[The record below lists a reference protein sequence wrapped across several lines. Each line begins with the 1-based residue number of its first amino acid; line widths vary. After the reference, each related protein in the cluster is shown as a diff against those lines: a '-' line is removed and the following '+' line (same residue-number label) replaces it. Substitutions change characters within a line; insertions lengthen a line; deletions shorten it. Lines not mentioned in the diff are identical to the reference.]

1 MVKGRINSRERIK
14 GALPEF
20 VNEINS
26 PGEKGKEGGREKKYP
41 RISTQI
47 PTQIPICCCTN
58 SEIVFCAKNNRD
70 TSNKRVTHF
79 SKSLVHARTLPPS
92 SHDTQRSVGRF
103 LDIFEPPPT
112 TLQTGRFT
120 RTREDVRGWGED
132 EGEDRALSPVDD
144 VRRLVDRE
152 REEPDGTRNGAISR
166 RLHSDKALNAL
177 MGRPIETSHLTSSA
191 SALVALYGL
200 LLFASTSEHRPD
212 RPFRYLPLCPRI

>member
-1 MVKGRINSRERIK
+1 M
-14 GALPEF
+14 
-20 VNEINS
+20 
-26 PGEKGKEGGREKKYP
+26 
-41 RISTQI
+41 
-47 PTQIPICCCTN
+47 
-58 SEIVFCAKNNRD
+58 
-70 TSNKRVTHF
+70 
-79 SKSLVHARTLPPS
+79 
-92 SHDTQRSVGRF
+92 
-103 LDIFEPPPT
+103 
-112 TLQTGRFT
+112 
-120 RTREDVRGWGED
+120 
-132 EGEDRALSPVDD
+132 SPVDD

>member
-79 SKSLVHARTLPPS
+79 SKSLVHART
-92 SHDTQRSVGRF
+92 
-103 LDIFEPPPT
+103 PPT
-112 TLQTGRFT
+112 TTLVPWHTTFGGTFPWHFRATTDHFT
-120 RTREDVRGWGED
+120 NRPIPRMGED

-191 SALVALYGL
+191 SALVALYRL

>member
-1 MVKGRINSRERIK
+1 MRSIHRGRKERREEGKRNIREFRPRFRPRFRFAAARILKSSFAPRTIETRRTNAWPISRK
-14 GALPEF
+14 AW
-20 VNEINS
+20 
-26 PGEKGKEGGREKKYP
+26 Y
-41 RISTQI
+41 T
-47 PTQIPICCCTN
+47 
-58 SEIVFCAKNNRD
+58 
-70 TSNKRVTHF
+70 RVHHP
-79 SKSLVHARTLPPS
+79 VPPS
-92 SHDTQRSVGRF
+92 SHDTRRSVGRF

-212 RPFRYLPLCPRI
+212 RPFRYLPLCPWI